1 MKNQLTFDEKYQAV
15 QNRDISYEGIF
26 ITAVKTTG
34 IETAIPASI
43 QNITLEIEIPISFY
57 PNT

>member
-34 IETAIPASI
+34 IFCRPGCTARTPKAESVV
-43 QNITLEIEIPISFY
+43 FF
-57 PNT
+57 